1 MSREG
6 DRWYR
11 QMKED
16 ESQEQAMPPTHGTGY
31 MRAPSM
37 PRVTVR
43 DVLILTRTS
52 RKAAYAY
59 ATSVYF
65 VRCVRLHSNRRAC
78 DGGKVAGRPPSKGCN
93 TGKCRVVPAS
103 TPLLTMRIWISDA
116 LYLHEMLSFPFSS
129 LLTHR
134 WRTAW
139 DEDLLI
145 QRLASVSHSNATVCQ

>member
-1 MSREG
+1 MNREG
-6 DRWYR
+6 DTRYR
-11 QMKED
+11 QMKGD
-16 ESQEQAMPPTHGTGY
+16 ESQEQATPPTHGTGY
-31 MRAPSM
+31 MRVPSM

-43 DVLILTRTS
+43 DVLILTRTW
-52 RKAAYAY
+52 RKTAYAY
-59 ATSVYF
+59 TTSVYF

-78 DGGKVAGRPPSKGCN
+78 DGGKVAGRPPSKGC

-103 TPLLTMRIWISDA
+103 TPLLIMPLWISDA

-129 LLTHR
+129 LLTPR